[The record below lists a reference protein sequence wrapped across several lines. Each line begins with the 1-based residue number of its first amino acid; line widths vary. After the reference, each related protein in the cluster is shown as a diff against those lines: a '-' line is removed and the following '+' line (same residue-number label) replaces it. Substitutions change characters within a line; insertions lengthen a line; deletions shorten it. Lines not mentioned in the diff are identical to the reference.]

1 MTVSLPERVPSPH
14 RTQDPPLRAEPVSR
28 PDLPVVTS
36 RLKRAVDVVGS
47 MIGLILLSPLF
58 LLIAI
63 LIKLDSRGPVL
74 FRQERA
80 GLYGQPFQMLKFRTM
95 RHGTSEDRH
104 REYVRGLVNG
114 EREQRDGVTGVYKLG
129 PDERTTRMGLFLRR
143 TSLDELPQLVNVLKG
158 EMSLVGP
165 RPAIS
170 YEVQLYEEWQ
180 RERLHCRPG
189 LTGLWQVSGRNLLTY
204 REMCDL
210 DVRYLREWSFLGD
223 VRILLKT
230 LPVVL
235 TNSGGAQ

>member
-1 MTVSLPERVPSPH
+1 MKVSLPERVPSQP
-14 RTQDPPLRAEPVSR
+14 REREPPLRAEPGEP

-36 RLKRAVDVVGS
+36 RLKRALDVMGAAF
-47 MIGLILLSPLF
+47 GLVVLAPLF
-58 LLIAI
+58 LLIAV
-63 LIKLDSRGPVL
+63 LIRLDSRGPVL

-80 GLYGQPFQMLKFRTM
+80 GLYGRPFQMLKFRTM
-95 RHGTSEDRH
+95 HHGASDEKH

-114 EREQRDGVTGVYKLG
+114 EREQRDDRTGVYKLG
-129 PDERTTRMGLFLRR
+129 PDERTTRMGLFLRS

-165 RPAIS
+165 RPAIA
-170 YEVQLYEEWQ
+170 YEVELYDDWQ
-180 RERLHCRPG
+180 RQRLDCRPG

-204 REMCDL
+204 RQMCDL
-210 DVRYLREWSFLGD
+210 DVRYIHEWSFLKD

-230 LPVVL
+230 VPVVL